1 MPPRS
6 SNTLLAGLGRRR
18 RPGIAALVVPLALL
32 LVTAAGGAP
41 GDTYTVSSEPA
52 IVKRATP
59 FTYTIRLTNSV
70 DSSEGAQRARIGIP
84 AGVTVS
90 SMTAT
95 TSPAGN
101 CVASTWGSTG
111 IVGVVEIKKPG
122 GGQNELCPGGTL
134 TVSIVA
140 SAPTEG
146 LYTWT
151 TELLRDTAFALQGS
165 QPVLRV
171 DGTPPVASIDV
182 SPVTVSSDRSASFTF
197 SADEPGA
204 FACKLDNGAFAAC
217 VSPKAYGPLADGQH
231 TFQLQVTDVAGNLG
245 SIVTYTWTVDATPPQ
260 TTIVSGPD
268 NPTNKRDAAITFTS
282 DESNSV
288 FECQLDGGAYAPC
301 ASPKS
306 YANLQDGSHTF
317 SVRAV
322 DRAGN
327 VDPTPATRTWVI
339 DTVAPSVTLSL
350 PIDGSATNDTTPA
363 FAGTAGT
370 APGDLLR
377 VAVRIYAGLVVTET
391 PFRTFAVDRVGGSW
405 SGASGLLPEG
415 LYTARAEQLDA
426 AGNTGYSGTTTF
438 TVDTG
443 GPGAAVT
450 EKPANPSVTG
460 TATFSFA
467 SNDPAATFRCRL
479 DAGDFVPC
487 QSPITYQGLAPGEH
501 IFAVNAT
508 DRAGNTGGNATYS
521 WRIVVPPPPPPPPA
535 PPPPAPAV
543 PPAAPDVVPPH
554 DVANVRVK
562 AANASVTLTWAL
574 PADPDFDRVS
584 VTRLA
589 SGKGA
594 RALMIYQGTKRS
606 LTDSRLKNGV
616 RYRYRITTR
625 DMVGNRSAGV
635 EVVATPLAPLIAPLN
650 GANVVA
656 PPLLR
661 WQPTRRATYYN
672 VQVWLI
678 QTFGQA
684 KVARPVKVLS
694 AWPSAARLKLSS
706 RWQFAGNAYRLV
718 PGRYRWY
725 VFPGFGKRSAA
736 RYGAVLGQSSFTVN
750 ATTVKKSTRT
760 KR

>member
-1 MPPRS
+1 MTRRIPPIR
-6 SNTLLAGLGRRR
+6 LAGIVFG
-18 RPGIAALVVPLALL
+18 GFALL
-32 LVTAAGGAP
+32 VAAAAAGAP
-41 GDTYTVSSEPA
+41 GNTYTALSEPA

-70 DSSEGAQRARIGIP
+70 DSPESAQRARIGIP

-90 SMTAT
+90 SATAT
-95 TSPAGN
+95 TSKAGS
-101 CVASTWGSTG
+101 CVVSTWGSTA
-111 IVGVVEIKKPG
+111 IANGVEFKKPG

-146 LYTWT
+146 LWTWT
-151 TELLRDTAFALQGS
+151 TALLRDTAFALQGS

-182 SPVTVSSDRSASFTF
+182 SPAAMTSDRSSSFTF
-197 SADEPGA
+197 SANEDVA
-204 FACKLDNGAFAAC
+204 FACNLDNGAFAPC
-217 VSPKAYGPLADGQH
+217 VSPKAYGPLGDSQH
-231 TFQLQVTDVAGNLG
+231 TFQLQATDVAGNVG
-245 SIVTYTWTVDATPPQ
+245 SIVTYTWTVDATPPE
-260 TTIVSGPD
+260 TTIISGPD

-282 DESNSV
+282 DDPNAV

-301 ASPKS
+301 VSPKT
-306 YANLQDGSHTF
+306 YANLLDGSHTV
-317 SVRAV
+317 SVRAI

-327 VDPTPATRTWVI
+327 IDATPATRTWVI
-339 DTVAPSVTLSL
+339 DTVVPSVTLSL
-350 PIDGSATNDTTPA
+350 PIDGSATNDVTPA

-377 VAVRIYAGLVVTET
+377 VTVQIYAGLVVTGT
-391 PFRTFAVDRVGGSW
+391 PFRTFGVDRVGGSW

-415 LYTARAEQLDA
+415 VYTARAEQLDA
-426 AGNTGYSGTTTF
+426 AGNTGFSGPTRF

-443 GPGAAVT
+443 GPGAAIT
-450 EKPANPSVTG
+450 DKPANPSVTG

-487 QSPITYQGLAPGEH
+487 QSPVTYQGLSPGEH
-501 IFAVNAT
+501 IFTVNAT

-521 WRIVVPPPPPPPPA
+521 WRIVVPPPPPPPA
-535 PPPPAPAV
+535 PGV
-543 PPAAPDVVPPH
+543 PPAAPDVVPPQ

-562 AANASVTLTWAL
+562 AANASVTLTWVL

-584 VTRLA
+584 VTRSA

-594 RALMIYQGTKRS
+594 RALTIYQGTKRS

-625 DMVGNRSAGV
+625 DKVGNRSAGV
-635 EVVATPLAPLIAPLN
+635 EVVATPLAPLIAPLD

-672 VQVWLI
+672 VQLWLI
-678 QTFGQA
+678 QTFERA
-684 KVARPVKVLS
+684 KMARPVKVLS
-694 AWPSAARLKLSS
+694 AWPSAARLKLSL

-750 ATTVKKSTRT
+750 AKTLKKSTKT